1 MSLFWGTQVG
11 LIKDVSEIRHKMLRA
26 VADLRQLA
34 GQQTDL
40 AKAAEM
46 RGIADRLETLANEE

>member
-1 MSLFWGTQVG
+1 MSLFWGTQAG
-11 LIKDVSEIRHKMLRA
+11 LIKDTLDIRRQMLGA

-46 RGIADRLETLANEE
+46 RNIADRLEMLANEE